1 MHSTVP
7 AVNPGGTPFVF
18 GPFRHGYNPRPMPP
32 ALLVLEDGTVYRG
45 TSFGATADTIG
56 EVVFNTSLTGYQEIA
71 TDPSYRFQI
80 VVMTYPHIGNYGV
93 ENIVQ
98 QSDAPQVAGF
108 VVRDAIEEPSNL
120 HAEASLSAYFA
131 ATNISAIQ
139 GIDTRA
145 LTRRIRNEGAMRGMI
160 TTRADRPIDDI
171 VAEIRNAPSMSGLD
185 LVQRVS
191 TSSKYDFNENAA
203 GAKRRI
209 AVYDFGVKRD
219 ILRQLTRQNCD
230 VTVFPAQTDPRTILD
245 AKFDGVLLSNGP
257 GDPEPVT
264 YAQENIRKLI
274 GQIPL
279 FGICLGHQLL
289 GLALGGRTYKLKFGH
304 RGGNHPVKD
313 LRSGRVEIT
322 AQNHGFSVDP
332 DSLSENDVEYT
343 HINLNDQTLEGFRHR
358 REPVVA
364 VQYHPEAAPGPHDS
378 FYLFDDFMRMIEE
391 WRVSRD

>member
-1 MHSTVP
+1 MTQ
-7 AVNPGGTPFVF
+7 A
-18 GPFRHGYNPRPMPP
+18 R
-32 ALLVLEDGTVYRG
+32 LVLEDGTAYEG
-45 TSFGATADTIG
+45 EAFGSTADAIG

-80 VVMTYPHIGNYGV
+80 VTMTYPHIGNYGV
-93 ENIVQ
+93 EKTVE
-98 QSDAPQVAGF
+98 QSEEPQVAGF
-108 VVRDAIEEPSNL
+108 VVRDIIEEPSSA
-120 HAEASLSAYFA
+120 HAQMSLGEYFSR
-131 ATNISAIQ
+131 NRISAIA
-139 GIDTRA
+139 GVDTRA
-145 LTRRIRNEGAMRGMI
+145 LTRKIRNEGAMRGMI
-160 TTRADRPIDDI
+160 TCDANRSLDSI
-171 VAEIRNAPSMSGLD
+171 VAELRQAPSMSGLD
-185 LVQRVS
+185 LVQRV
-191 TSSKYDFNENAA
+191 TALRPYPFDEHPAEA
-203 GAKRRI
+203 RHRV

-219 ILRQLTRQNCD
+219 ILRQITRQGCD
-230 VTVFPAQTDPRTILD
+230 VDVYPATTHADEILNRNY
-245 AKFDGVLLSNGP
+245 DGVLLSNGP

-264 YAQENIRKLI
+264 YAQENIRHLI
-274 GQIPL
+274 GKVPI

-378 FYLFDDFMRMIEE
+378 FYLFSDFMEMMEE
-391 WRVSRD
+391 WNKN

>member
-1 MHSTVP
+1 MP
-7 AVNPGGTPFVF
+7 AA
-18 GPFRHGYNPRPMPP
+18 R
-32 ALLVLEDGTVYRG
+32 LILEDGTVYQG
-45 TSFGATADTIG
+45 ESFGSTATTIG

-93 ENIVQ
+93 EQAVA
-98 QSDAPQVAGF
+98 QSEEPQVAGF
-108 VVRDAIEEPSNL
+108 VVRDVIAEPSSA
-120 HAEASLSAYFA
+120 HAEMSLGDYFA
-131 ATNISAIQ
+131 KTKIGAIA

-145 LTRRIRNEGAMRGMI
+145 LTRKIRNEGAMRGMI
-160 TTRADRPIDDI
+160 TTEPRP
-171 VAEIRNAPSMSGLD
+171 VEELVGEIRSAPSMAGLD
-185 LVQRVS
+185 LVQRV
-191 TSSKYDFNENAA
+191 TTLRPYLFDEAA
-203 GAKRRI
+203 GVPHRRV
-209 AVYDFGVKRD
+209 AVYDFGVKRN
-219 ILRQLTRQNCD
+219 ILRQLVAQNCE
-230 VTVFPAQTDPRTILD
+230 VTVYPATTHAEEILN

-264 YAQENIRKLI
+264 YAQDNIRQLI
-274 GQIPL
+274 GKVPI

-289 GLALGGRTYKLKFGH
+289 GLALGGHTYKLKFGH

-313 LRSGRVEIT
+313 LRSGRIEIT

-332 DSLSENDVEYT
+332 DSLSESDVEFT

-378 FYLFDDFMRMIEE
+378 FYLFSDFMQMMDE
-391 WRVSRD
+391 WKS

>member
-1 MHSTVP
+1 MP
-7 AVNPGGTPFVF
+7 AA
-18 GPFRHGYNPRPMPP
+18 R
-32 ALLVLEDGTVYRG
+32 LILEDGTTYAG
-45 TSFGATADTIG
+45 ESFGSPATTIG

-93 ENIVQ
+93 EHAVE

-108 VVRDAIEEPSNL
+108 VVRDVIDEPSS
-120 HAEASLSAYFA
+120 ARAQMSLGEYFEK
-131 ATNISAIQ
+131 TKISAIA
-139 GIDTRA
+139 GVDTRA
-145 LTRRIRNEGAMRGMI
+145 LTRKIRNEGAMRGMI
-160 TTRADRPIDDI
+160 TTDDRPAAEL
-171 VAEIRNAPSMSGLD
+171 VGEIRNAPSMSGLD
-185 LVQRVS
+185 LVQRVTALRPYPFEERPS
-191 TSSKYDFNENAA
+191 AP
-203 GAKRRI
+203 RHRV

-219 ILRQLTRQNCD
+219 ILRQLAQQDCD
-230 VTVFPAQTDPRTILD
+230 VTVYPATTHAEEILNL
-245 AKFDGVLLSNGP
+245 KYDGVLLSNGP

-264 YAQENIRKLI
+264 YAQENIRHLVGKVPI
-274 GQIPL
+274 

-289 GLALGGRTYKLKFGH
+289 GIALGGRTYKLKFGH

-313 LRSGRVEIT
+313 LRSGRAEIT

-378 FYLFDDFMRMIEE
+378 FYLFQDFVTMMDE
-391 WRVSRD
+391 WKER

>member
-1 MHSTVP
+1 MT
-7 AVNPGGTPFVF
+7 AA
-18 GPFRHGYNPRPMPP
+18 R
-32 ALLVLEDGTVYRG
+32 LVLEDGTAYAG
-45 TSFGATADTIG
+45 ESFGSTADAIG

-93 ENIVQ
+93 ESAVE
-98 QSDAPQVAGF
+98 QSEEPQVAGF
-108 VVRDAIEEPSNL
+108 VVRDVIAEPSS
-120 HAEASLSAYFA
+120 ARSEMSLGDYFER
-131 ATNISAIQ
+131 NRVSAIA
-139 GIDTRA
+139 GVDTRA
-145 LTRRIRNEGAMRGMI
+145 LTRKIRTEGAMRGMI
-160 TTRADRPIDDI
+160 TTDEARPIDAI
-171 VAEIRNAPSMSGLD
+171 VAELRKSPSMAGLD
-185 LVQRVS
+185 LVQSVTALRPYPFEERPADQRRRV
-191 TSSKYDFNENAA
+191 
-203 GAKRRI
+203 

-219 ILRQLTRQNCD
+219 ILRQLTRQGCD
-230 VTVFPAQTDPRTILD
+230 VTVYPATTHADEILNRGY
-245 AKFDGVLLSNGP
+245 DGVLLSNGP

-264 YAQENIRKLI
+264 YAQENIRHLVGKLPI
-274 GQIPL
+274 

-332 DSLSENDVEYT
+332 DSLSENDVEFT

-358 REPVVA
+358 REPIVA

-378 FYLFDDFMRMIEE
+378 FYLFSDFMDMMEE
-391 WRVSRD
+391 WKTKR

>member
-1 MHSTVP
+1 MT
-7 AVNPGGTPFVF
+7 AA
-18 GPFRHGYNPRPMPP
+18 R
-32 ALLVLEDGTVYRG
+32 LVLEDGTTYAG
-45 TSFGATADTIG
+45 EAFGSTADTIG

-93 ENIVQ
+93 EPAVE
-98 QSDAPQVAGF
+98 QSEEPQVAGF
-108 VVRDAIEEPSNL
+108 VVRDAIAEPSSA
-120 HAEASLSAYFA
+120 HAQMSLGEYFER
-131 ATNISAIQ
+131 NRISAIS
-139 GIDTRA
+139 GVDTRA
-145 LTRRIRNEGAMRGMI
+145 LTRKIRTEGAMRGMI
-160 TTRADRPIDDI
+160 TSDAARSIESI
-171 VAEIRNAPSMSGLD
+171 VAELQNAPSMSGLD
-185 LVQRVS
+185 LVQRV
-191 TSSKYDFNENAA
+191 TALRPYPFEERPLEQ
-203 GAKRRI
+203 RRRV

-219 ILRQLTRQNCD
+219 ILRQLTRQGCD
-230 VTVFPAQTDPRTILD
+230 VTIYPATTHADEIVNRQY
-245 AKFDGVLLSNGP
+245 DGVLLSNGP

-264 YAQENIRKLI
+264 YAQENIRHLI
-274 GQIPL
+274 GKLPI

-332 DSLSENDVEYT
+332 DSLSDNDVEFT

-378 FYLFDDFMRMIEE
+378 FYLFNDFMQMMDD
-391 WRVSRD
+391 WKKS

>member
-1 MHSTVP
+1 MADS
-7 AVNPGGTPFVF
+7 
-18 GPFRHGYNPRPMPP
+18 R
-32 ALLVLEDGTVYRG
+32 LVLEDGSVYQG
-45 TSFGATADTIG
+45 ESFGSPADAIG

-93 ENIVQ
+93 EKLVE
-98 QSDAPQVAGF
+98 QSEEPQVAGF
-108 VVRDAIEEPSNL
+108 VVRDAVDEPSNA
-120 HAEASLSAYFA
+120 HSQMSLGEYFRR
-131 ATNISAIQ
+131 TKISAIA
-139 GIDTRA
+139 GVDTRA
-145 LTRRIRNEGAMRGMI
+145 LTRKIRTQGAMRGMI
-160 TTRADRPIDDI
+160 TTDTSRSVDSI
-171 VAEIRNAPSMSGLD
+171 VAELLKAPSMSGLD
-185 LVQRVS
+185 LVQRV
-191 TSSKYDFNENAA
+191 TALRPYPFDEHTPDRKFNV
-203 GAKRRI
+203 

-219 ILRQLTRQNCD
+219 ILRQLTRVGCD
-230 VTVFPAQTDPRTILD
+230 VTVYPATTHADEIL
-245 AKFDGVLLSNGP
+245 ARKYDGVLLSNGP

-264 YAQENIRKLI
+264 YAQQNIRQLVGKVPI
-274 GQIPL
+274 

-332 DSLSENDVEYT
+332 GSLSENDVEYT

-378 FYLFDDFMRMIEE
+378 FYLFSDFVDMMDE
-391 WRVSRD
+391 WRKKS

>member
-1 MHSTVP
+1 MAH
-7 AVNPGGTPFVF
+7 A
-18 GPFRHGYNPRPMPP
+18 R
-32 ALLVLEDGTVYRG
+32 LVLTDGTVYDG
-45 TSFGATADTIG
+45 ESFGSRKDAIG

-93 ENIVQ
+93 ENVVQ
-98 QSDAPQVAGF
+98 QSDEPQVAGF
-108 VVRDAIEEPSNL
+108 VVRDAVAEPSSA
-120 HAEASLSAYFA
+120 HAEMSLGDYFA
-131 ATNISAIQ
+131 KTGITAIS
-139 GIDTRA
+139 GVDTRA
-145 LTRRIRNEGAMRGMI
+145 LTRRIRNSGAMPGMI
-160 TTRADRPIDDI
+160 TTDTHRSVDSI
-171 VAEIRNAPSMSGLD
+171 VAELRQSPSMSGLD
-185 LVQRVS
+185 LVQRV
-191 TSSKYDFNENAA
+191 TALRPYLFDEQPPEA
-203 GAKRRI
+203 RLRV

-219 ILRQLTRQNCD
+219 ILRQLAKQGCD
-230 VTVFPAQTDPRTILD
+230 VTVYPATTHADEILD
-245 AKFDGVLLSNGP
+245 RGFDGVLLSNGP

-264 YAQENIRKLI
+264 YAHENIRHLLGKVPI
-274 GQIPL
+274 

-313 LRSGRVEIT
+313 LRTGRVEIT

-358 REPVVA
+358 REPAVA

-378 FYLFDDFMRMIEE
+378 FYLFDDFVRMMEE
-391 WRVSRD
+391 WKTRR

>member
-1 MHSTVP
+1 
-7 AVNPGGTPFVF
+7 
-18 GPFRHGYNPRPMPP
+18 MPS
-32 ALLVLEDGTVYRG
+32 ARLILEDGTVYEG
-45 TSFGATADTIG
+45 ESFGSTATSIG

-93 ENIVQ
+93 ENVVA
-98 QSDAPQVAGF
+98 QSEEPQVAGF
-108 VVRDAIEEPSNL
+108 VVRDVIDEPSSA
-120 HAEASLSAYFA
+120 HAEQSLAQYFA
-131 ATNISAIQ
+131 ATNISAIA

-145 LTRRIRNEGAMRGMI
+145 LTRKIRTEGAMRGMI
-160 TTRADRPIDDI
+160 TTEER
-171 VAEIRNAPSMSGLD
+171 VTSELVEEIRQAPSMSGLD
-185 LVQRVS
+185 LVQRV
-191 TSSKYDFNENAA
+191 TALRPYPFDQHPAEK
-203 GAKRRI
+203 KRRV

-219 ILRQLTRQNCD
+219 ILRQLVQQDCE
-230 VTVFPAQTDPRTILD
+230 VTVYPATTHADELLNQ
-245 AKFDGVLLSNGP
+245 KFDGVLLSNGP

-264 YAQENIRKLI
+264 YAQENIRMLVGKLPI
-274 GQIPL
+274 

-313 LRSGRVEIT
+313 LRTGRVEIT

-332 DSLSENDVEYT
+332 DSLSENDVEFT

-358 REPVVA
+358 REPVLA

-378 FYLFDDFMRMIEE
+378 FYLFGDFMKMIDE
-391 WRVSRD
+391 WKG

>member
-1 MHSTVP
+1 MP
-7 AVNPGGTPFVF
+7 AA
-18 GPFRHGYNPRPMPP
+18 R
-32 ALLVLEDGTVYRG
+32 LVLEDGTVYEG
-45 TSFGATADTIG
+45 ESFGAAANSIG

-80 VVMTYPHIGNYGV
+80 VVMTYPHIGNYGIEASV
-93 ENIVQ
+93 A
-98 QSDAPQVAGF
+98 QSDEPQVAGF
-108 VVRDAIEEPSNL
+108 VVRDAIDEPSNARSEMSL
-120 HAEASLSAYFA
+120 ASYF
-131 ATNISAIQ
+131 TKSRISAIQ

-145 LTRRIRNEGAMRGMI
+145 LTRKIRTEGAMRGMI
-160 TTRADRPIDDI
+160 TTQGQRTVDDV
-171 VAEIRNAPSMSGLD
+171 VAEVRRAPSMSGLD
-185 LVQRVS
+185 LVQRV
-191 TSSKYDFNENAA
+191 TALRPYPFDEQPET
-203 GAKRRI
+203 AKKRI

-219 ILRQLTRQNCD
+219 ILRQLVGQGCD
-230 VTVFPAQTDPRTILD
+230 VTVYPATTHAGEILNQQ
-245 AKFDGVLLSNGP
+245 FDGVLLSNGP

-264 YAQENIRKLI
+264 YAQENIRQLI
-274 GQIPL
+274 GKVPL

-332 DSLSENDVEYT
+332 DSLDQNDVEFT

-358 REPVVA
+358 REPLLA

-378 FYLFDDFMRMIEE
+378 FYLFGEFLNMIDE
-391 WRVSRD
+391 WKQ

>member
-1 MHSTVP
+1 MARMP
-7 AVNPGGTPFVF
+7 AA
-18 GPFRHGYNPRPMPP
+18 R
-32 ALLVLEDGTVYRG
+32 LVLEDGSAYHG
-45 TSFGATADTIG
+45 QSFGATANSIG

-93 ENIVQ
+93 ERVVE
-98 QSDAPQVAGF
+98 QSARPQVAGF
-108 VVRDAIEEPSNL
+108 VVRDAVEQPSST
-120 HAEASLSAYFA
+120 HAQMSIGDYF
-131 ATNISAIQ
+131 TRHQISAIQ
-139 GIDTRA
+139 GVDTRA
-145 LTRRIRNEGAMRGMI
+145 LTRKIRNEGAMRGMI
-160 TTRADRPIDDI
+160 TSEDARSVDDI
-171 VAEIRNAPSMSGLD
+171 VAELRRAPSMSGLD

-191 TSSKYDFNENAA
+191 AEAFYAFDEKPAEKSH
-203 GAKRRI
+203 RV

-219 ILRQLTRQNCD
+219 ILRQLTQHNCEVD
-230 VTVFPAQTDPRTILD
+230 VYPATTGAEQILSRGY
-245 AKFDGVLLSNGP
+245 DGVVLSNGP

-264 YAQENIRKLI
+264 YAQENIRKLV
-274 GQIPL
+274 GKIPL

-322 AQNHGFSVDP
+322 AQNHGFAVDP
-332 DSLSENDVEYT
+332 DSLKDRDVEFT

-358 REPVVA
+358 NEPVVA

-378 FYLFDDFMRMIEE
+378 FYLFVDFMEMIDEFARRSPVAGR
-391 WRVSRD
+391 RVESAR